1 MKNNIDIKYKK
12 AILIVSIVFVS
23 IVSSILACVPPPPP
37 PNLVWT
43 KLNANFTQEEWARD
57 KYDCMQQSQQAASYA
72 GEGYYIG
79 GVYFPGHAQSAVVT
93 NPVLLKACLEA
104 RGWNLVEDR
113 VVDNNQNMVSVYFN
127 SGYSNDNRGNYEKAV
142 EDYSKA
148 ISMKPDY
155 ADAYYNRGL
164 AYFKQ
169 DHYNLGCDDVRKACV
184 LGKCEAFEWAKG
196 KNYCH

>member
-1 MKNNIDIKYKK
+1 MKNNIDTKYKK

-23 IVSSILACVPPPPP
+23 IVSLILACVPPPPP

-43 KLNANFTQEEWARD
+43 KLNANYTHEEWARD
-57 KYDCMQQSQQAASYA
+57 KYDCMQQSQQQRSYA

-79 GVYFPGHAQSAVVT
+79 GVYFPGHAQSTVVT
-93 NPVLLKACLEA
+93 NPELFKYCLEA

-113 VVDNNQNMVSVYFN
+113 VDNDQNMVSVNFDYGLYN
-127 SGYSNDNRGNYEKAV
+127 YNHENYEKAI
-142 EDYSKA
+142 EGYSQA
-148 ISMKPDY
+148 IRLKPDY

-169 DHYNLGCDDVRKACV
+169 DHYNLGCNDVQKACA
-184 LGKCEAFEWAKG
+184 LGKCEALEWAKG